1 MLEHQHLIIRAEVNK
16 PPTSPEWLKQWLVQI
31 IQDIGMNLAKGLEA
45 NPISYYCEL
54 DGNQGLTGAAI
65 LETSHTAFHSW
76 DDVVPAV
83 IQYDIYSC
91 SAVDITKIISHF
103 DQFEPIKLEYKF
115 LDRATDLIELSSG
128 KLTN

>member
-1 MLEHQHLIIRAEVNK
+1 MLDHQHLIIRAEVNK
-16 PPTSPEWLKQWLVQI
+16 PPTSPEWLKNWLVEI
-31 IQDIGMNLAKGLEA
+31 IQGIGMNLAKGLEA
-45 NPISYYCEL
+45 NPISYYCKL
-54 DGNQGLTGAAI
+54 QGNEGLTGAAI

-76 DDVVPAV
+76 DNISPAI

-91 SAVDITKIISHF
+91 STIDVEKIISYF
-103 DQFEPIKLEYKF
+103 DQFDPIKLEYKF